1 MNAHQ
6 TATDAAA
13 QSMSDVMPVNIA
25 MQAWRQGL
33 PGEQNQQASGPGI
46 GLPGEED
53 GQVPSVV
60 VHNISKTYTLYSSPF
75 ARVKEAI
82 HPFRKKY
89 HKRFDALSNVSFH
102 LEKGDFF
109 GIMGKNG
116 SGKTTLLQLL
126 SGITQPS
133 AGSVAVAGRI
143 SALLELGIGFNPAFS
158 GRQNVYI
165 YGAILGLS
173 RQEIDECF
181 SDIVAFSNLDDFIDQ
196 PVRTYSSG
204 MHARLAFALA
214 INVKPDILVVDEA
227 LAVGDALF
235 QAKCFAKFRE
245 LQQKRT
251 TVILV
256 THATSLITRFCNKA
270 CLLDQ
275 GKLLMIGPSKDVIDT
290 YNRHILNHGR
300 QQKIT
305 PTKPAHLS
313 SSDNKNGGECRADE
327 FYCNP
332 NENRYGNGKAIIM
345 HIGIYTRDRQPVQHL
360 AANEEYEFR
369 LDIKFIEPVTDPII
383 SYRITTENGTDIAG
397 TNTWYH
403 NIETKKC
410 KPDDLVRVSFSQKI
424 PLNSGEYFLSASC
437 AGFEHGKYVVYD
449 RRYDALPFKV
459 TAPVPCDG
467 LIDPCAT
474 ISVSREAGAALQTNL

>member
-1 MNAHQ
+1 
-6 TATDAAA
+6 
-13 QSMSDVMPVNIA
+13 MSDGKQSNIA
-25 MQAWRQGL
+25 MQAHGL
-33 PGEQNQQASGPGI
+33 SGQQKQPASRLGI
-46 GLPGEED
+46 CLPEGGG
-53 GQVPSVV
+53 GQALSMV
-60 VHNISKTYTLYSSPF
+60 VHNISKTYTLYPSPF
-75 ARVKEAI
+75 ARIKEAL
-82 HPFRKKY
+82 HLFRKRY
-89 HKRFDALSNVSFH
+89 HKRFDAVSNVSFH
-102 LEKGDFF
+102 LEKGDFL

-116 SGKTTLLQLL
+116 SGKTTLLQLI

-133 AGSVAVAGRI
+133 AGSVAVAGRV
-143 SALLELGIGFNPAFS
+143 SALLELGLGFNPAFS

-165 YGAILGLS
+165 YGSILGLS

-227 LAVGDALF
+227 LAVGDTLF

-275 GKLLMIGPSKDVIDT
+275 GKLILIGPPKDVIDT
-290 YNRHILNHGR
+290 YNRRILNHGR

-305 PTKPAHLS
+305 ATRPAHLPS
-313 SSDNKNGGECRADE
+313 RDSKNCGACISGD
-327 FYCNP
+327 FHCNP
-332 NENRYGNGKAIIM
+332 NENRYGNGKAIIT

-360 AANEEYEFR
+360 ATNEEYEFR
-369 LDIKFIEPVTDPII
+369 IDIKFIEHITDPII
-383 SYRITTENGTDIAG
+383 SFRITAENGTDISG

-403 NIETKKC
+403 NIETKRYKQ
-410 KPDDLVRVSFSQKI
+410 DDLARVSFRQKI
-424 PLNSGEYFLSASC
+424 PLNSGEYLLSASC

-459 TAPVPCDG
+459 ITLVPCDG

-474 ISVSREAGAALQTNL
+474 ISLSREASATLQTNL